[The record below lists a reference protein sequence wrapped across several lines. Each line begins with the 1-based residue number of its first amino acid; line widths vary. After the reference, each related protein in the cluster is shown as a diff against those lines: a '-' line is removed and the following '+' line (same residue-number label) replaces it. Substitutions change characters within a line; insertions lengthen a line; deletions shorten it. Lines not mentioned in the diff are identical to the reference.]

1 MRIVIIIF
9 LLIPFASQAGVF
21 KCEVEGKTVYQEIPC
36 KTGNATRLNI
46 VPATHNTTNSNAVGI
61 RESERKWLRER
72 KAQQAKRAKRRR
84 IHSARIAA
92 DRRSRKADERTC
104 NNYKAQEDYY
114 DDLTWAAR
122 SQSLKK
128 KYRARADYYEKLA
141 KPYCK

>member
-21 KCEVEGKTVYQEIPC
+21 KCEVEGKIVYQEIPC
-36 KTGNATRLNI
+36 QTGDATKLSI
-46 VPATHNTTNSNAVGI
+46 TSAPSNTTNSNAIGI

-72 KAQQAKRAKRRR
+72 KAEQAKRAKRRR
-84 IHSARIAA
+84 INSARIEA

-104 NNYKAQEDYY
+104 NSYKAQEDYY
-114 DDLTWAAR
+114 DDLARVAR

-128 KYRARADYYEKLA
+128 KHRAKADYYGKLA